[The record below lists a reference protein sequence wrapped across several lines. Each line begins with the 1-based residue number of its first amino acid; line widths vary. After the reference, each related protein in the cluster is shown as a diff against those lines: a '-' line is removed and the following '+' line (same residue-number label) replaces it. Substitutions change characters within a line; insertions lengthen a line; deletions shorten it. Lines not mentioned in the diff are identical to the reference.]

1 MYIFEIS
8 CLSVAS
14 FAIIFSHSEG
24 CLFTLLIVSFVVQ
37 KLLILSAVIS
47 PILNL
52 FFSWPRSLS
61 SYNSI
66 ILLPSTLFY
75 KIVDVCHLEFLSCFL
90 LTSFQSSFPLP
101 CTKTLV
107 TNVTNDLHFAKSSS
121 ELLPDLSKTPDAAD
135 HLLFLKTTFTIR
147 LPTRLP
153 FLVLLSHR
161 LLLLNPIC

>member
-1 MYIFEIS
+1 M
-8 CLSVAS
+8 
-14 FAIIFSHSEG
+14 
-24 CLFTLLIVSFVVQ
+24 
-37 KLLILSAVIS
+37 IS

-61 SYNSI
+61 SYNLI
-66 ILLPSTLFY
+66 ILPPSTFFFY
-75 KIVDVCHLEFLSCFL
+75 KIVDVCNLKFLSCFL

-135 HLLFLKTTFTIR
+135 HLLFLKTTFSIW

-153 FLVLLSHR
+153 FLVLLLHH